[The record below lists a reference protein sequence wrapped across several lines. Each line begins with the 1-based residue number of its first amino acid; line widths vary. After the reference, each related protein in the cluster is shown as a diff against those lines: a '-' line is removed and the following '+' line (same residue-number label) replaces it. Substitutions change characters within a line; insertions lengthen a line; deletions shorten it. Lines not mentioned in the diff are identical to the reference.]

1 LDTQNLYN
9 QVLKAI
15 NDNDDFLIISHA
27 NPDGDALGSQ
37 SALYQML
44 LLLKK
49 NVIPVCKSELPYQY
63 KFLPDYNK
71 IKNDPEFARGEMN
84 KYVSFCLD
92 CADEYRMD
100 IDFDEIKKN
109 SKLIIN
115 IDHHHNNTNFGDI
128 NIIDAQKSAT
138 AEILYDFMSIFYKG
152 IINSDIALGIYVGIL
167 TDTGNFQYSNT
178 NYIVHRVVSELLK
191 FDLDIS
197 KINKYIYE
205 SEPLERFKLI
215 KLVLGRIGY
224 VESSGL
230 IYSYVLN
237 KDFKQLNLP
246 LSAQDGLID
255 LLRKAE
261 KVRVAALIKQV
272 DKRKFKI
279 SLRTSD
285 NNINLFEV
293 ANKFGGGGHK
303 KASGYAD
310 KGRLGVVINNLKK
323 SVECAIK
330 NGS

>member
-9 QVLKAI
+9 QVLKVI
-15 NDNDDFLIISHA
+15 NDNDNFLVITHA

-37 SALYQML
+37 SALYQLL

-49 NVIPVCKSELPYQY
+49 NAIPVCKSELPYQY
-63 KFLPDYNK
+63 SFLPDYNK
-71 IKNDPEFARGEMN
+71 IKNNLEFAKGEGK
-84 KYVSFCLD
+84 KYVCFCLD

-100 IDFDEIKKN
+100 IDFNEIKV
-109 SKLIIN
+109 SSMLIVN
-115 IDHHHNNTNFGDI
+115 IDHHTNNSNFGDI
-128 NIIDAQKSAT
+128 NIIDAEKSAT
-138 AEILYDFMSIFYKG
+138 AEILYDFISGFYSEVM
-152 IINSDIALGIYVGIL
+152 NSNIALGIYVGIL

-178 NYIVHRVVSELLK
+178 NYNVHRVVSELLK
-191 FDLDIS
+191 FGLDIS
-197 KINKYIYE
+197 KIHKYIYE
-205 SEPLERFKLI
+205 SEPLGRFKLI
-215 KLVLGRIGY
+215 KLVLERAGY

-255 LLRKAE
+255 LLRSAG

-272 DKRKFKI
+272 EKRKFKI

-285 NNINLFEV
+285 DNINLFEV

-323 SVECAIK
+323 SVGCAIRK
-330 NGS
+330 